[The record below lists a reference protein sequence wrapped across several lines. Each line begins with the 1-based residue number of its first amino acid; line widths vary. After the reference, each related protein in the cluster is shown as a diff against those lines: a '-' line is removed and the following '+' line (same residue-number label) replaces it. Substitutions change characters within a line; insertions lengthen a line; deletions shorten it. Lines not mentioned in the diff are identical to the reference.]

1 MQPTANGSAVPKAP
15 APEAAEATART
26 MSIAD
31 QIAFGKRNVAS
42 LFQVND
48 LLMLLAIASWLQ
60 RCPMCSS
67 CHQHLH
73 LWFCPVSGGSYDL
86 LCCAVLCCAVG
97 HHFGL
102 AYVCRCAALC
112 FAATQQCIAVLCC
125 AAMFVP
131 ASVQL
136 TPCLIQ
142 DASRELGQQLRSSFA
157 LPSSSS
163 PPKLYQRSPHLVQ
176 IYGNE
181 SEEEEEDEADEP
193 VR

>member
-1 MQPTANGSAVPKAP
+1 MICCAV
-15 APEAAEATART
+15 
-26 MSIAD
+26 
-31 QIAFGKRNVAS
+31 
-42 LFQVND
+42 
-48 LLMLLAIASWLQ
+48 
-60 RCPMCSS
+60 
-67 CHQHLH
+67 
-73 LWFCPVSGGSYDL
+73 

-131 ASVQL
+131 ASVHL
-136 TPCLIQ
+136 ALCLIQ
-142 DASRELGQQLRSSFA
+142 EASRELGQQLRSSFA